1 MFNIISPEKAG
12 ISSKYVLKFIKTLE
26 RRGLAMHSVLMMRG
40 EDIFAEYYWKPFH
53 KDFCH
58 RMYSQT
64 KSFVG
69 IAIGL
74 LEQDGAL
81 NLDDEICKHFPEK
94 IDTKTPEFLSSLTIK
109 QMLMMETC
117 GTTPNWFYNNDP
129 DRTHLYLNRN
139 SSDHPAGTLWEY
151 DSPGSQVLSALVEKL
166 SGMTLFDFLNERIF
180 KKLGTFKTASILKT
194 KTDDSFGDSAMLC
207 TTRDIAS
214 FARFVMNKGVWNG
227 EQILNEDYINTA
239 TSRLADNGVTGFSG
253 AYTNGY
259 GYQIWRVENG
269 FSFNGMGCQLT
280 ICIPNK
286 DFIFACTADN
296 QGYAAAKDLILTALY
311 EIILD
316 NLGDTALEENAE
328 LLSECNKL
336 QGSLQLVYLKGN
348 AVSPFA
354 QKFIGKTYECAENEC
369 GISRF
374 RIDSTSLDEGV
385 LSFTNAQGDKKLP
398 FGICKNVFTKFP
410 QYGYSTDH
418 AGLKNENGYLYNC
431 AVSAVWAEEEKL
443 QIKVQIIDDYLGN
456 LLMTFCFKDD
466 ICYISMIKNAEAFLD
481 EYQGRIL
488 AKRQA

>member
-94 IDTKTPEFLSSLTIK
+94 IDTEIPPFLQQLTIK
-109 QMLMMETC
+109 QMLLMETC
-117 GTTPNWFYNNDP
+117 GCSPLWFYDDDP

-139 SSDHPAGTLWEY
+139 SADHPAETLWEY
-151 DSPGSQVLSALVEKL
+151 DSPASQVLSTLVEKL
-166 SGMTLFDFLNERIF
+166 SKKSLFDFLNERIF
-180 KKLGTFKTASILKT
+180 KKLGTFKTAKILKT
-194 KTDDSFGDSAMLC
+194 KTDDSFGDSALIC
-207 TTRDIAS
+207 TTRDIVS

-280 ICIPNK
+280 ICIPDK

-311 EIILD
+311 EIIID
-316 NLGDTALEENAE
+316 NLGEPLPENDTLNAKCEELKKDLELIHLSGNSHSDFAKEINGKTFICEENPTGITDFSITFTAE
-328 LLSECNKL
+328 
-336 QGSLQLVYLKGN
+336 
-348 AVSPFA
+348 
-354 QKFIGKTYECAENEC
+354 
-369 GISRF
+369 
-374 RIDSTSLDEGV
+374 DEGIF
-385 LSFTNAQGDKKLP
+385 SYTNAQGKKKLP
-398 FGICKNVFTKFP
+398 FGLNKNTFSKFP

-418 AGLKNENGYLYNC
+418 AGLENNDGYLYNC

-443 QIKVQIIDDYLGN
+443 QIRAQIIDDYLGN

-488 AKRQA
+488 AVKQ